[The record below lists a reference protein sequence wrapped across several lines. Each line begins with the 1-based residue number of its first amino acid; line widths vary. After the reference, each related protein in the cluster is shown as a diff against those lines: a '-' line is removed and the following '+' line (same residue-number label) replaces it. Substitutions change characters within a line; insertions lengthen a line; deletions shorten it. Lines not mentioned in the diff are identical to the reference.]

1 MIALADVEQELA
13 LFVEGI
19 AGQFLHI
26 KPTEEFHSSRLNI
39 ALEGNAQTQDTL
51 FLPDAVDS
59 ELPSVYR
66 VLALQ
71 QIAKRE
77 FGSFQFKLEVARQR
91 IAQLAEQPIPELVG
105 RPSDRTL
112 FYHHFPYPK
121 LAADLFAGFET
132 IRVNA
137 HMLRA
142 YPGIRRHLDS
152 YHAHQRDRGL
162 SIDSPASLILQ
173 KYQVG
178 LPAATDQEEAIYALA
193 DTLSQGDRDVY
204 DSAQATH
211 TAYQFVIWI
220 EPTEEWV
227 EFEETSAEWTTREAR
242 LEDWQEELKALDA
255 SLLAMEME
263 QSEEVDAL
271 LSENAGGTI
280 REESIDIKSLVNQR
294 DQLARRLDM
303 ERSAIRDAL
312 GDTNPAARSYRY
324 DEWDYL
330 THRYL
335 SKWCRL
341 FEAPIEPKGDEDLD
355 ALKSAVQNWR
365 YPVQQ
370 QLEQIKPLGYQRV
383 RRQPDGDELDIN
395 AIILARQDVK
405 AGQSP
410 DDRLY
415 SRRERVHRDVC
426 AALLVDLSAST
437 DDPIETPEPSSA
449 AGPHEPVPNLRD
461 PYDDDPSHWAAE
473 PEPEVAKRR
482 IIDVQR
488 ESVLIMAAALEQLGD
503 SYGIYGFSGYG
514 RECVE
519 YFVAKDIRQSL
530 NPRTLA
536 AIAAMQPKRSTR
548 MGPAIR
554 HTVRKLADS
563 GNALKVLLVISDGFP
578 QDSDYGPERGDHEYG
593 LQDTAKALHEAH
605 QKGIET
611 FCVTVD
617 TSGHDYLK
625 RMCPDSRYMVIE
637 DVEDLP
643 SALSKVYTALTG

>member
-1 MIALADVEQELA
+1 VIELADVEQELA

-39 ALEGNAQTQDTL
+39 AQEGNAQTRDTL
-51 FLPDAVDS
+51 FLPDAIDI

-71 QIAKRE
+71 QICKRE
-77 FGSFQFKLEVARQR
+77 FGSFRFRIETVRARVSEL
-91 IAQLAEQPIPELVG
+91 AQQPLPELAG

-112 FYHHFPYPK
+112 FFRHFDHPTV
-121 LAADLFAGFET
+121 AADLFGGFEAV
-132 IRVNA
+132 RVNA
-137 HMLRA
+137 AMLRA
-142 YPGIRRHLDS
+142 YPGIGRHLDA
-152 YHAHQRDRGL
+152 YHLHQRVSFVPVDG
-162 SIDSPASLILQ
+162 SPSYALH

-178 LPAATDQEEAIYALA
+178 LPASGAHEDAVYALA
-193 DTLSQGDRDVY
+193 DVLLVEGRDVY
-204 DSAQATH
+204 DSARATYD
-211 TAYQFVIWI
+211 AYQLLAWTVAGDDL
-220 EPTEEWV
+220 V

-242 LEDWQEELKALDA
+242 LEDWQEELNDLDN
-255 SLLAMEME
+255 SLLAVEMI

-271 LSENAGGTI
+271 SRENAGGEV
-280 REESIDIKSLVNQR
+280 REETIDIKSLTNQR

-312 GDTNPAARSYRY
+312 GDVNPAARSYRY
-324 DEWDYL
+324 DEWDYQA
-330 THRYL
+330 HRYL
-335 SKWCRL
+335 PKWCRL
-341 FEAPIEPKGDEDLD
+341 FEVVIEPKGDEDLD
-355 ALKSAVQNWR
+355 ALTTAAKTWR

-383 RRQPDGDELDIN
+383 RGQPDGDEIDIN
-395 AIILARQDVK
+395 AIIRARQDVK

-437 DDPIETPEPSSA
+437 DDPIEPPETKAPA
-449 AGPHEPVPNLRD
+449 EAHDPVPNLRD
-461 PYDDDPSHWAAE
+461 PYDDDPYLWSAE
-473 PEPEVAKRR
+473 PEPEEPKRR

-488 ESVLIMAAALEQLGD
+488 ESVLVMAAALEQLGD

-514 RECVE
+514 HECVE

-530 NPRTLA
+530 NAQTLS

-554 HTVRKLADS
+554 HTARKLADS
-563 GNALKVLLVISDGFP
+563 GNALKVMLVISDGFP

-593 LQDTAKALHEAH
+593 LQDTAKALNEAQ

-617 TSGHDYLK
+617 ASGHDYLK

-637 DVEDLP
+637 EVEDLP
-643 SALSKVYTALTG
+643 SVLSKVYTALTG

>member
-1 MIALADVEQELA
+1 MIALADVEQELT

-19 AGQFLHI
+19 AGEFLHI
-26 KPTEEFHSSRLNI
+26 KPIEEFDSSRLNI
-39 ALEGNAQTQDTL
+39 AIEGNAQTQDTL
-51 FLPDAVDS
+51 FLPTAIDI

-71 QIAKRE
+71 QVAKRE
-77 FGSFQFKLEVARQR
+77 FGSFRFRLDIARQR
-91 IAQLAEQPIPELVG
+91 IPELTEQPIPELAG

-112 FYHHFPYPK
+112 FYHHFSLPK
-121 LAADLFAGFET
+121 VAADLFAGFES

-137 HMLRA
+137 SMLRA
-142 YPGIRRHLDS
+142 YPGIRRHLDG
-152 YHAHQRDRGL
+152 YHSHQREQGFSADGR
-162 SIDSPASLILQ
+162 ARYVLQ

-178 LPAATDQEEAIYALA
+178 LPASTPQEEAVYTLAEAL
-193 DTLSQGDRDVY
+193 TRTDRDVY
-204 DSAQATH
+204 DSARATYE
-211 TAYQFVIWI
+211 AYSLVAWG
-220 EPTEEWV
+220 EDADELV
-227 EFEETSAEWTTREAR
+227 KFEETSVEWATREAR
-242 LEDWQEELKALDA
+242 LEDWQEELNDLD
-255 SLLAMEME
+255 SRLLAVEML
-263 QSEEVDAL
+263 QSEQVDAL
-271 LSENAGGTI
+271 RSENAGGSV
-280 REESIDIKSLVNQR
+280 REESIDIKSLVDQR

-330 THRYL
+330 AHRYR
-335 SKWCRL
+335 KRWCRL
-341 FEAPIEPKGDEDLD
+341 FEAAIEPGGDEDLD
-355 ALKSAVQNWR
+355 ALKSVVQKWR

-383 RRQPDGDELDIN
+383 RGQTDGDEIDID
-395 AIILARQDVK
+395 AVIRARQDVK
-405 AGQSP
+405 AGRPP

-415 SRRERVHRDVC
+415 SRRQRIHRDVC

-437 DDPIETPEPSSA
+437 DDPIESPQTSATANPS
-449 AGPHEPVPNLRD
+449 GPVPNLRD
-461 PYDDDPSHWAAE
+461 PYDDDPYRWAAA
-473 PEPEVAKRR
+473 PEPEAPKRR

-488 ESVLIMAAALEQLGD
+488 ESVLVMAAALEQLGD

-519 YFVAKDIRQSL
+519 YFVAKDIRQAL
-530 NPRTLA
+530 NTQTLK

-554 HTVRKLADS
+554 HTVRKLTDS

-593 LQDTAKALHEAH
+593 LQDTAKALREAH

-617 TSGHDYLK
+617 SSGHDYLK

-637 DVEDLP
+637 EVEDLP